1 MHMETTSD
9 KLWKLWEYLGKTL
22 AVMHYEVQVRN
33 DQEGE
38 KIRNV
43 LPLIEQLHLDVANKV
58 LPY

>member
-9 KLWKLWEYLGKTL
+9 KLWKLWEYLGNTL
-22 AVMHYEVQVRN
+22 AVMHYELQFRD
-33 DQEGE
+33 DQESE

-43 LPLIEQLHLDVANKV
+43 LPFIEQLHSEVCDKV